1 MGNCPSEFAHVPG
14 GIGCIIECPAE
25 KGFEM
30 IVSPGKAGYSC
41 AYSKDPNISFP
52 IKVAPN
58 YNNSQNYA
66 DPPTS
71 YINLPNKTVYEDII
85 KDFND
90 NLAIA
95 VSKIDKQE
103 RVNTAFEKLQEAE
116 NVRDQAPD
124 SYEKAR
130 VAYYTLTK
138 GDTWLDDEK
147 QRVSDTEAGPV
158 VKRYLDSFLDV
169 ADRSK
174 QQQQTIDAI
183 TNVKDNV
190 LSVADDMRFSV
201 AAFEKQLTE
210 IKNRMEV
217 DKKKKTLEAA
227 SISSWLDLIMNIL
240 IALVTCVAIFF
251 VARAVINRVRSST
264 PITPPTT

>member
-1 MGNCPSEFAHVPG
+1 MGNCPSEFAHIPG
-14 GIGCIIECPAE
+14 GLGCIIECPTE

-30 IVSPGKAGYSC
+30 TALPGKAGYSC
-41 AYSKDPNISFP
+41 TYVKDRSINFP
-52 IKVAPN
+52 LKSAPG

-71 YINLPNKTVYEDII
+71 YINLPNKTVYEEVI

-95 VSKIDKQE
+95 VSKIDKEE
-103 RVNTAFEKLQEAE
+103 RVKTAFEKLQDAE
-116 NVRDQAPD
+116 NARDQAPD

-130 VAYYTLTK
+130 IAYYTLTK
-138 GDTWLDDEK
+138 GDTWLEEEK
-147 QRVSDTEAGPV
+147 QRVTDTEAAPI
-158 VKRYLDSFLDV
+158 VKRYLDSYSDV
-169 ADRSK
+169 SSRSK

-201 AAFEKQLTE
+201 SAFEKQLNE
-210 IKNRMEV
+210 IKNRMEL

-251 VARAVINRVRSST
+251 VARAVMNRVRSST
-264 PITPPTT
+264 PITPTTT